1 MKNQSVVS
9 RLRERIKPEQK
20 LFVRK
25 NLAISE
31 QISSILENKGWSQK
45 RLAAEMGKKQ
55 SEISKLLSGMHNLTL
70 QSIANVE
77 AVLGEEV
84 ITTPLEA
91 QVKYKAVH
99 FIKKSSV
106 SSSST
111 SICTEERLQFLESVN
126 NHIKYLA

>member
-70 QSIANVE
+70 QSIAKVE

-91 QVKYKAVH
+91 KVKYKTFH
-99 FIKKSSV
+99 FINKRSV
-106 SSSST
+106 SPSSK

>member
-45 RLAAEMGKKQ
+45 RLASEMGKKQ
-55 SEISKLLSGMHNLTL
+55 SEISKLLSGMPNLTFP
-70 QSIANVE
+70 SISKV
-77 AVLGEEV
+77 
-84 ITTPLEA
+84 
-91 QVKYKAVH
+91 
-99 FIKKSSV
+99 
-106 SSSST
+106 
-111 SICTEERLQFLESVN
+111 
-126 NHIKYLA
+126 